1 MSRDMSRNWQSI
13 TTSSV
18 MYGLV
23 SALLFAGV
31 FSLLSIS
38 NEPGDDM
45 LFGTL
50 SGAFSGLL
58 ISLVV
63 SVIDQAL
70 ARKEIITGA
79 VTWTVSNSIV
89 GFIAGALITTGIFFI
104 LVQLTGFVSLTQLR
118 SVFDLPLCC
127 LVGIPLGTIIGL
139 LIGASWHSK

>member
-1 MSRDMSRNWQSI
+1 MSKDISRNWQSI

-31 FSLLSIS
+31 FSLLGIS
-38 NEPGDDM
+38 SEPGDDM
-45 LFGTL
+45 LFGAL

-63 SVIDQAL
+63 GVIDQAL

-118 SVFDLPLCC
+118 SIFDLPLCC
-127 LVGIPLGTIIGL
+127 LVGIPLGIIIGL